1 MTPIEK
7 KSLCAWVAD
16 RIEPYLDGEL
26 SADESHVF
34 DRHVDACVDCREE
47 LTFAE
52 TVLSKLRELPAQS
65 CPDRVTG
72 PLYTSVETGPKLSV
86 VQAVPVRRWPG
97 GWFLRPAVA
106 GMLAVIVFATM
117 ILVGRMERG
126 TNEATPDEVARATAE
141 VQWTLAYVGNVSR
154 WTGRTFQQEVL
165 EERVVAPVRRAV
177 HSAIEGS
184 FPPHNPTETNGGS
197 L

>member
-7 KSLCAWVAD
+7 KSLCVWVSD
-16 RIEPYLDGEL
+16 RIDPYLDGEL

-34 DRHVDACVDCREE
+34 DRHIDACVVCREE
-47 LTFAE
+47 LTLAE
-52 TVLSKLRELPAQS
+52 TVLDKLRELPAQA

-72 PLYTSVETGPKLSV
+72 ALYAGVETGPELAAV
-86 VQAVPVRRWPG
+86 PAVPVRRWFG

-106 GMLAVIVFATM
+106 GMLAVIVFTTM

-177 HSAIEGS
+177 HSVIDGS
-184 FPPHNPTETNGGS
+184 IPPRHPTETNGGS